1 MSLEHFPGAIPKPRP
16 WLGRGAVKGVSPGGP
31 GRAGLCH
38 GRSPARTGGRQTEAR
53 PGGVLC
59 TLDGGDPAQAY
70 TLGRD
75 GSGLR
80 APSRHQV
87 SASHA
92 RAWRGEEGEER
103 REVIGMDFAEEAKGL
118 ALQGIG
124 RISEAVEEAWGEV
137 PQGLFFWARYA
148 RRLGTILGAEVE
160 PAPSWE
166 VPREVLHEV
175 GELVGWE
182 GSDFALRLRVRAL
195 RIRFANRPALV
206 FWLVF
211 VFDHGEASRL
221 PNFFVVAMYEA
232 PAWLSAGSSGRLG

>member
-1 MSLEHFPGAIPKPRP
+1 
-16 WLGRGAVKGVSPGGP
+16 
-31 GRAGLCH
+31 
-38 GRSPARTGGRQTEAR
+38 
-53 PGGVLC
+53 
-59 TLDGGDPAQAY
+59 
-70 TLGRD
+70 
-75 GSGLR
+75 
-80 APSRHQV
+80 
-87 SASHA
+87 
-92 RAWRGEEGEER
+92 
-103 REVIGMDFAEEAKGL
+103 MDFAEEAKGL
-118 ALQGIG
+118 ALQAIG

-137 PQGLFFWARYA
+137 PQGLFFWTRYA

-166 VPREVLHEV
+166 VPREVLREV

-182 GSDFALRLRVRAL
+182 GSYFALRLRVRAL

-211 VFDHGEASRL
+211 DYGEASRL